1 MGARPDQLPRL
12 LKAPHAAQYL
22 GVSVSTFYK
31 LGFRAKRIPGHTLAL
46 YDRHD
51 LDDFAA
57 GLPYEGQSEREVD
70 ACDAIFGTGP

>member
-1 MGARPDQLPRL
+1 MAARPEPLPRL
-12 LKAPHAAQYL
+12 LKAPRAADYL

-31 LGFRAKRIPGHTLAL
+31 LGFKPKRLGTLAL

-57 GLPYEGQSEREVD
+57 ALPYEGQAEREIGE
-70 ACDAIFGTGP
+70 CDAIFGTGP